1 MTSPLT
7 KPRRLLLVEDN
18 SDDVFL
24 FMRAINQDGQQLEV
38 AIAGNAEEAINALN
52 TSTAKTT
59 QTRLMPDVVVTDLKM
74 PGWTG
79 IHLVSWIRSQPE
91 FGALPIL
98 VLSSSEEPRDIV
110 NAYEAGAT
118 AYLVKPTSFKDYRQL
133 VQQLREF
140 CADPSR
146 PLQGGFVKTPQ
157 LS

>member
-1 MTSPLT
+1 MTSPT

-24 FMRAINQDGQQLEV
+24 FMRAISQDGQQLEV

-52 TSTAKTT
+52 TSSSPT
-59 QTRLMPDVVVTDLKM
+59 QGRPLPDVLVTDLKM

-91 FGALPIL
+91 FKTLPIL
-98 VLSSSEEPRDIV
+98 VLSSSEEARDVV

-118 AYLVKPTSFKDYRQL
+118 AYLVKPTTFKDYRQL

-140 CADPSR
+140 CADPSQ
-146 PLQGGFVKTPQ
+146 PLKGGFVKVPQ
-157 LS
+157 VT